1 MPSLVTD
8 NFRIFAAQQFI
19 ESLEEPYSST
29 FNPASEDALNYP
41 AEANAAQKYRS
52 KIYLFI
58 GRSYNW
64 NDTTSGA
71 IVEKYDGV
79 STVSDFLPPDPVDCL
94 DEIDEI
100 YDDMIAI
107 KRVTRSDVSEV
118 IRKRTWQSG
127 VVYDMYRH
135 DYGTVTNGVTK
146 ISANGQSKL
155 YDTSFY
161 VMNSNFQVYKCIYNG
176 QTPSTE
182 AYPNGKPSTVEP
194 TGTSTDIVTY
204 GDGYR
209 WKYMYTISISDY
221 IKFVSTDFIPVRVDT
236 AVQTAAV
243 DGSIN
248 QVLIT
253 NRGASLTPG
262 TYYVP
267 VIGNGGLG
275 LNSTK
280 AVVKI
285 IVPSSGSFAN
295 KIETATMEQSGSGYT
310 FASLDLTSSYSSLN
324 DALARTGTTTSLGT
338 TASIEIII
346 SPTGGHGAN
355 PIYELGAYR
364 IMINKNLEFL
374 DGSGDIPVNMQ
385 FRRFG
390 LIEDPSSNSGID
402 YISPTAAVCKTIK
415 FASSTTVNYQNGE
428 IITQANT
435 GAKGRVIHWD
445 SINKILRYYQNEYIS
460 AEQTG
465 NNKDKLVEFSG
476 ANAITGSISSVTATP
491 DATDNSTV
499 AGITFV
505 SGYSAG
511 EIKKYSGKILY
522 VENRK
527 PVFRSNDQI
536 EDVKLVIEF

>member
-324 DALARTGTTTSLGT
+324 DALARTGATTSLGT

-491 DATDNSTV
+491 DTTDNSTV

>member
-8 NFRIFAAQQFI
+8 NFRVFAAQQFI
-19 ESLEEPYSST
+19 ESLEEPYNTS
-29 FNPASEDALNYP
+29 FNPASEDPVNFP
-41 AEANAAQKYRS
+41 AESDASQKYRS

-64 NDTTSGA
+64 NDTALGA
-71 IVEKYDGV
+71 IAEKYDGV
-79 STVSDFLPPDPVDCL
+79 ATVSDFEPPDPVDCS
-94 DEIDEI
+94 DELDEI
-100 YDDMIAI
+100 YDDMISI
-107 KRVTRSDVSEV
+107 KRINRADVSEV
-118 IRKRTWQSG
+118 IRKRTWQTG
-127 VVYDMYRH
+127 VVYDMYKH
-135 DYGTVTNGVTK
+135 DYGTVIGGVTK
-146 ISANGQSKL
+146 VSATGQSKL
-155 YDTSFY
+155 YDSSFY
-161 VMNSNFQVYKCIYNG
+161 VMNSNFQVYKCVYNG
-176 QTPSTE
+176 QTPATE
-182 AYPNGKPSTVEP
+182 AYPNGRPSTVEP
-194 TGTSTDIVTY
+194 NGTSTDIVTY

-209 WKYMYTISISDY
+209 WKYMYTISIGDY

-253 NRGASLTPG
+253 NRGAGLTTG

-275 LNSTK
+275 ANSTK

-285 IVPSSGSFAN
+285 TVPASGTFAN
-295 KIETATMEQSGSGYT
+295 KIETAIMEQSGSSYT
-310 FASLDLTSSYSSLN
+310 FGSLDLTESYSSLS
-324 DALARTGTTTSLGT
+324 DALARSGTTTSLGT
-338 TASIEIII
+338 TATIEIVI
-346 SPTGGHGAN
+346 SPTGGHGSA
-355 PIYELGAYR
+355 PIHELGAYR

-390 LIEDPSSNSGID
+390 LIEDPTSNSGTD
-402 YISPTAAVCKTIK
+402 YISPTAAVCKSIK
-415 FASSTTVNYQNGE
+415 FSSGTTVNYENGE
-428 IITQANT
+428 IITQATT

-465 NNKDKLVEFSG
+465 ANTDKLVEFSG
-476 ANAITGSISSVTATP
+476 ANAITGSISLVTATP
-491 DATDNSTV
+491 DTSDNSTV
-499 AGITFV
+499 AGITFS